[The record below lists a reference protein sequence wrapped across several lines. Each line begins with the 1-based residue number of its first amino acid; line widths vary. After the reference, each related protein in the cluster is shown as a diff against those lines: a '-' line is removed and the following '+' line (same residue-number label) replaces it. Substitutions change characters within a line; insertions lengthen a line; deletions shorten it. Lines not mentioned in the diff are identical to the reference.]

1 MSIWSLTY
9 QQSVFK
15 HYHSDKHF
23 SEFYNLGNSNYR
35 QRNSAQCRAELSAEW
50 NRVKV
55 NLFYRMRSPYG
66 ECHRNSETQF
76 YVYVRWRQN
85 STGIDMEQNRVTV
98 TLRIRD
104 GCFRAEG
111 KCRTFGLYCSH
122 LANEERSDS
131 SLSMSST
138 WHRGRFFSLIR
149 CSVAGKTVP
158 RTSD

>member
-1 MSIWSLTY
+1 
-9 QQSVFK
+9 
-15 HYHSDKHF
+15 
-23 SEFYNLGNSNYR
+23 
-35 QRNSAQCRAELSAEW
+35 
-50 NRVKV
+50 
-55 NLFYRMRSPYG
+55 MRSPYG

-138 WHRGRFFSLIR
+138 WHRGRFFFSDSMQRRRQNRPTDVRLDAWHAHR
-149 CSVAGKTVP
+149 RTPFRAAVVALGIDLCADLLTYILQ
-158 RTSD
+158 